1 MTYRDSHDD
10 ADGARRDWS
19 AGQPQGVP
27 DGAGVDAGRV
37 PFRLATTIP
46 VPAEVRKS
54 RKVGLALS
62 IAIHSLIFA
71 LLLLPVLLSP
81 TGRAI
86 ISGGAG
92 GAGPAGGG
100 GGGFGIREALRYIR
114 VAPDPPASAPAPA
127 PTPVPPVTP
136 PVQQEVP
143 PPTPQPVQPTPDETP
158 PAHAGSADSGAA
170 ESAAGSGG
178 PGAGPGTGGGV
189 GSGVGTGT
197 GSAEGPGT
205 GGGTGED
212 YPPQPLEVFLPPS
225 PIPSRIRRPYTLVV
239 TFDVDSVGKVLSVE
253 FPGTP
258 DRGYNKRLREI
269 FSRMRFRPAVS
280 PEGRPLRRA
289 VTLTYQF

>member
-1 MTYRDSHDD
+1 MTYRDSYDRDDD
-10 ADGARRDWS
+10 AVRPDWEGAR
-19 AGQPQGVP
+19 PLGVP
-27 DGAGVDAGRV
+27 DAAGVDAGRS

-62 IAIHSLIFA
+62 IVIHSLIFA
-71 LLLLPVLLSP
+71 LFLLPVLLSP
-81 TGRAI
+81 TARAI

-114 VAPDPPASAPAPA
+114 VSPDPPASAPT
-127 PTPVPPVTP
+127 PTSVPPVTP
-136 PVQQEVP
+136 PVKQEVP
-143 PPTPQPVQPTPDETP
+143 PPTPQPVQPVPNETP
-158 PAHAGSADSGAA
+158 PAQAGTADSGATTA
-170 ESAAGSGG
+170 AAGSGG

-189 GSGVGTGT
+189 GSGVGAGR

-225 PIPSRIRRPYTLVV
+225 PIPSKIKRPYTLVV
-239 TFDVDSVGKVLSVE
+239 TFDVDSVGTVLRVD

-258 DRGYNKRLREI
+258 DGGYNKRLREI
-269 FSRMRFRPAVS
+269 FARMRFRPAVTA
-280 PEGRPLRRA
+280 EGRPLRRA

>member
-1 MTYRDSHDD
+1 MTYRDSYDD
-10 ADGARRDWS
+10 DDGARRDWE
-19 AGQPQGVP
+19 AGRPHGVP
-27 DGAGVDAGRV
+27 EGAGVDAGRV

-46 VPAEVRKS
+46 VPAAVRRS

-62 IAIHSLIFA
+62 IALHSLIFA

-81 TGRAI
+81 TARAI

-100 GGGFGIREALRYIR
+100 GGGFGIREGLRYIR
-114 VAPDPPASAPAPA
+114 VSPAPPASEPT

-136 PVQQEVP
+136 PLKQEVP
-143 PPTPQPVQPTPDETP
+143 PPTPQPVQPTPNETP
-158 PAHAGSADSGAA
+158 PAQAGTADSGATA
-170 ESAAGSGG
+170 AAAGSGG

-197 GSAEGPGT
+197 GTAEGPGT

-225 PIPSRIRRPYTLVV
+225 PIPSKIRRPYTLVV
-239 TFDVDSVGKVLSVE
+239 TFDVDTVGKVLSVD

-258 DRGYNKRLREI
+258 DGGYNRRLREI
-269 FSRMRFRPAVS
+269 FARMRFRPAVS
-280 PEGRPLRRA
+280 QQGRPLRRA

>member
-1 MTYRDSHDD
+1 MTSRDSYDRDDD
-10 ADGARRDWS
+10 ASRLHREGGR
-19 AGQPQGVP
+19 PLGVP
-27 DGAGVDAGRV
+27 DGPGGDAARA

-54 RKVGLALS
+54 RKMGLALS

-71 LLLLPVLLSP
+71 LFLLPVLLSP
-81 TGRAI
+81 TARAI

-100 GGGFGIREALRYIR
+100 GGGFSIREGLRYIR
-114 VAPDPPASAPAPA
+114 VSPDPPASAAT

-136 PVQQEVP
+136 EVRQEVP

-158 PAHAGSADSGAA
+158 PAQAGTVDSGATA
-170 ESAAGSGG
+170 AAAGSGG
-178 PGAGPGTGGGV
+178 PGGGPGTGGGA
-189 GSGVGTGT
+189 GSGVGTGR

-225 PIPSRIRRPYTLVV
+225 PIPSKIHRPYTLVV
-239 TFDVDSVGKVLSVE
+239 TFDVDSGGRVVSVE

-258 DRGYNKRLREI
+258 DGGYNRRLREI
-269 FSRMRFRPAVS
+269 FARMRFRPAVS
-280 PEGRPLRRA
+280 PQGRPLRRA

>member
-1 MTYRDSHDD
+1 MTQRDPHDD
-10 ADGARRDWS
+10 RDPRRDWGEGPWNR
-19 AGQPQGVP
+19 AP
-27 DGAGVDAGRV
+27 DGAAGGDART

-46 VPAEVRKS
+46 VPAEVARS

-62 IAIHSLIFA
+62 VAIHSLIIA
-71 LLLLPVLLSP
+71 LLLLPVLFSP
-81 TGRAI
+81 TARAI

-92 GAGPAGGG
+92 GPGAAGGG
-100 GGGFGIREALRYIR
+100 GGGFNIREGLRYIR
-114 VAPDPPASAPAPA
+114 VTPEPSASSPT

-136 PVQQEVP
+136 PVPREVP
-143 PPTPQPVQPTPDETP
+143 PPTPEPVQPIPNETP
-158 PAHAGSADSGAA
+158 PAHTGTADSGATQ
-170 ESAAGSGG
+170 AATGIGG

-225 PIPSRIRRPYTLVV
+225 PIPSKIRRPYILMV
-239 TFDVDSVGKVLSVE
+239 TFDVDSMGKVMSVD

-258 DRGYNKRLREI
+258 DRGYNRRLREI

-280 PEGRPLRRA
+280 AQGRPLRRA

>member
-1 MTYRDSHDD
+1 MTGRDSRDD
-10 ADGARRDWS
+10 GDGARREWE
-19 AGQPQGVP
+19 AGRSHTVP
-27 DGAGVDAGRV
+27 DGAGVDAGRT

-46 VPAEVRKS
+46 VPAEVQQS

-62 IAIHSLIFA
+62 IAVHSLIFA

-81 TGRAI
+81 TARAI
-86 ISGGAG
+86 ISAGAG

-114 VAPDPPASAPAPA
+114 VAPDPPASVPASA

-136 PVQQEVP
+136 PVQQELP
-143 PPTPQPVQPTPDETP
+143 PPAPQPVPPAPNETP
-158 PAHAGSADSGAA
+158 PAQTGTADSGATG
-170 ESAAGSGG
+170 SAAGSGG

-189 GSGVGTGT
+189 GSGVGTGM

-212 YPPQPLEVFLPPS
+212 YPPQPLEIFLPPS
-225 PIPSRIRRPYTLVV
+225 PIPSKIRRPYTLVV
-239 TFDVDSVGKVLSVE
+239 TFDVDSVGTVRSVE

-258 DRGYNKRLREI
+258 DGGYNKRLREI